1 MNGLTQIYTPYASFI
16 YQYIFVIPF
25 TLFELN
31 NIHKKKKK
39 IESSTSSV
47 SNKFL

>member
-25 TLFELN
+25 TLFYL
-31 NIHKKKKK
+31 KK
-39 IESSTSSV
+39 IESSTFLV